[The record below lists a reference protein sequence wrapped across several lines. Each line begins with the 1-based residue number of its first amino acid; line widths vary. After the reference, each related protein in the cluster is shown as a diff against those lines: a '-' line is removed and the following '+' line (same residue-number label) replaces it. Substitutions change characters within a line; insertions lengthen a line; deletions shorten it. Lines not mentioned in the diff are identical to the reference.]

1 MRHGAWVALVL
12 GLTLG
17 CGGGAVTV
25 ATRPTGPDVG
35 APEGGNSN
43 HAGGDDDETPTDGA
57 GATSGDDAGT
67 SVVDEILVTGHGFTP
82 QVIRREGTA
91 GSMDP
96 ATARDGSSLDPSG
109 SCVGTFP
116 ASAQH
121 VVKLERTLDVL
132 RVLVHS
138 PSNDLTLAVRTAD
151 GQWHCND
158 DSGDPMNGLNP
169 TVELY
174 SPPPGVTEIW
184 VGTYS
189 SSYTGAQ
196 YRLGVTEQYGYP
208 SDFLGP

>member
-12 GLTLG
+12 VLGVG
-17 CGGGAVTV
+17 CGGGSASAIT
-25 ATRPTGPDVG
+25 TRPTGPDVG
-35 APEGGNSN
+35 APEGGNTN
-43 HAGGDDDETPTDGA
+43 HVAEVEGEGDDA
-57 GATSGDDAGT
+57 VATSGDEAGV
-67 SVVDEILVTGHGFTP
+67 SVTDEILVTGHGFTP
-82 QVIRREGTA
+82 QVVVREGTA
-91 GSMDP
+91 GSVDP
-96 ATARDGSSLDPSG
+96 AAARDGSSLDPSG

-121 VVKLERTLDVL
+121 IVKLERSLDVL

-138 PSNDLTLAVRTAD
+138 PNNDLTLAVRTSD
-151 GQWHCND
+151 GAWHCND

-174 SPPPGVTEIW
+174 SPPPGIIEIW

-189 SSYTGAQ
+189 SYYTGAQ
-196 YRLGVTEQYGYP
+196 YRLGVTEQFGYA